1 MKHTNLTRSMSRCIP
16 PFEESGLNDLSEEYD
31 SLGERNP
38 TDNHKIHSLQSKKVT
53 LMYTL

>member
-1 MKHTNLTRSMSRCIP
+1 MSRCIP